1 MLEHLGSV
9 SAVPSELERFCST
22 ALEFGAELNA
32 WANRLTGD
40 RRLEYPAVALRS
52 LSGLWEQHAAKTV
65 RVSADLSRADTDT
78 ARLIDVAR
86 SQIGYREGRNNDSK
100 FGRWYGM
107 NHDAWCAMFV
117 SWVFTRAGEPLPEIQ
132 GRKGFAKVAE
142 GFRWARAHRR
152 LAKTPRVG
160 DIFLLSHGGA
170 RGHTGIVTRV
180 HDDGTVTTIEGNTN
194 NDGSR
199 NGNGVYERTRTVASV
214 NAGFFRT
221 DRRVDDSDT
230 WSGPDPFPGASGR
243 LVRRRERRRRRKRTS
258 RGRN

>member
-1 MLEHLGSV
+1 MEHLGSV
-9 SAVPSELERFCST
+9 SAIPSELERFCYR
-22 ALEFGAELNA
+22 AHEFEVELNT
-32 WANRLTGD
+32 WANRLTAD
-40 RRLEYPAVALRS
+40 RRLEYPAFTLHS
-52 LSGLWEQHAAKTV
+52 LAGLWEQHAARTA
-65 RVSADLSRADTDT
+65 RVGADLSRADTDT
-78 ARLIDVAR
+78 VRLIDVAR